1 MEIIGNKIQKLVK
14 ERRLTDAA
22 FARLLGS
29 KRTYPAKL
37 YKQDS
42 VSTNTLEKVS
52 SVLKVSMQYWF
63 DETIAEAPA
72 TLVSEPEAED
82 YGNSPLSIMNKLIQQ
97 NEQLL
102 KQNEEILK
110 LHK

>member
-1 MEIIGNKIQKLVK
+1 MEIIGIKIKKLVK
-14 ERRLTDAA
+14 ERKLTDAA
-22 FARLLGS
+22 FARLLGT

-42 VSTNTLEKVS
+42 VSTNTLEKIS
-52 SVLKVSMQYWF
+52 QVLKVSMQYWF
-63 DETIAEAPA
+63 NQTIPETQAPE
-72 TLVSEPEAED
+72 VNEPEEENYSSEP
-82 YGNSPLSIMNKLIQQ
+82 LTIMKKLIVQ

-102 KQNEEILK
+102 KQNEELLK